1 MCALPSPPCAQRP
14 PACTRTRK
22 NSCAVLTSRSNG
34 SCSND
39 FGRLLGANLKILR
52 NVILQDDTEFIK
64 VWSKTSK
71 SLIAYES
78 GRIYLDNYRCCYSSL
93 LPEPE
98 QLYELPKTPKT
109 EKIEDALL
117 CQSPLDNVL
126 PNASEQKSCL
136 LALTAHNWLY
146 RLSADTGRM
155 LQRVYLSSRFKFRS
169 LGWDSS
175 QETFY
180 VKSIQSKQTTLERQA
195 GVDNN
200 ILMRVAVFQVFPLE
214 LVGMLEINKKVF
226 GKTAVDV
233 LLSQG
238 VLAVSH
244 SSKHVKLYS
253 FEYIVNKFRIEE
265 LALGQQC
272 ELNGGKGIVGEA
284 PYGIPVNI
292 HIHECPPV
300 LFEMSYFENGVQI
313 GGHPWHYIYTPNHKR
328 HRGTHH
334 ICSITDGALATNGV
348 QDMKCDSLEA
358 DWIFF
363 HPDDSGRIVHAGPSA
378 VNVLKIMAETG
389 CDWKYKIV
397 TDFSIIAAR
406 DNSAPQVIVT
416 SSGRTVKRR
425 FQLLDDDPAQETFRM
440 VKYEDE
446 LDLLAVIDIT
456 HTEDEG
462 QGHLRLHDNKT
473 GILMKRV
480 PLKEPW
486 DVTYSHE
493 VYFDRD
499 TIIHTVQEKN
509 NTFCCHVYK
518 MKRRPSDEP

>member
-1 MCALPSPPCAQRP
+1 SPMCSS
-14 PACTRTRK
+14 K
-22 NSCAVLTSRSNG
+22 SSCDLLTSRSRG
-34 SCSND
+34 SCAND
-39 FGRLLGANLKILR
+39 AGRLLGANLKILR
-52 NVILQDDTEFIK
+52 NIILQVKFTK

-71 SLIAYES
+71 SLISYES
-78 GRIYLDNYRCCYSSL
+78 GRIYFDNYRCCYSSL

-98 QLYELPKTPKT
+98 QLYELPKAPKT

-117 CQSPLDNVL
+117 CQCPLVIL
-126 PNASEQKSCL
+126 PNASDQKSCL
-136 LALTAHNWLY
+136 LVLTAHNWLY
-146 RLSADTGRM
+146 RLSADTGKT
-155 LQRVYLSSRFKFRS
+155 LERVYLSSQFKFRS

-180 VKSIQSKQTTLERQA
+180 VKSVQSKQTTLERQA
-195 GVDNN
+195 GVDNS

-244 SSKHVKLYS
+244 SSKHVRLYS
-253 FEYIVNKFRIEE
+253 FEYIVNKFRNEE
-265 LALGQQC
+265 LALGQQS
-272 ELNGGKGIVGEA
+272 ELKGIVGEA

-300 LFEMSYFENGVQI
+300 LFEMSYFEDGVQI

-334 ICSITDGALATNGV
+334 ICSITDGALAKNGV

-363 HPDDSGRIVHAGPSA
+363 HPDDSGRIVHAGPRGWFVIS
-378 VNVLKIMAETG
+378 G
-389 CDWKYKIV
+389 
-397 TDFSIIAAR
+397 SSSPQAA
-406 DNSAPQVIVT
+406 QVIVT
-416 SSGRTVKRR
+416 SSGRAVKRR

-446 LDLLAVIDIT
+446 LDLLAVVDIT
-456 HTEDEG
+456 QTEDEG
-462 QGHLRLHDNKT
+462 QAHLRLHDNKT
-473 GILMKRV
+473 GVLMKRV
-480 PLKEPW
+480 PLKELW

-509 NTFCCHVYK
+509 NSYCCHVYK
-518 MKRRPSDEP
+518 IKRRASDEP

>member
-1 MCALPSPPCAQRP
+1 MCALPGPSAQRP
-14 PACTRTRK
+14 PAGMRTTK
-22 NSCAVLTSRSNG
+22 NSCNLLKSRSNG
-34 SCSND
+34 SFSND
-39 FGRLLGANLKILR
+39 IGKLLAGNLKILR
-52 NVILQDDTEFIK
+52 NIILQDDTEFIN

-71 SLIAYES
+71 SPIFYES
-78 GRIYLDNYRCCYSSL
+78 GRIYFENYRCCYSSL
-93 LPEPE
+93 LPQPE
-98 QLYELPKTPKT
+98 QLYELPVTPKT

-117 CQSPLDNVL
+117 CQCPLDTVL
-126 PNASEQKSCL
+126 PKASDQKPCL
-136 LALTAHNWLY
+136 LTLTANNWLY
-146 RLSADTGRM
+146 RLSADTGEK
-155 LQRVYLSSRFKFRS
+155 LDQVYLSSHFKFRS
-169 LGWDSS
+169 LGWDSC

-180 VKSIQSKQTTLERQA
+180 VKSIQIKQTALERQA
-195 GVDNN
+195 RVNN
-200 ILMRVAVFQVFPLE
+200 DILMRLAIFQVFPLDF
-214 LVGMLEINKKVF
+214 VGMLEINKKVF

-253 FEYIVNKFRIEE
+253 FEYILNKFRVEK
-265 LALGQQC
+265 LTLGQQC
-272 ELNGGKGIVGEA
+272 DVNGARGFVGEA
-284 PYGIPVNI
+284 PFGVPVNI

-334 ICSITDGALATNGV
+334 ICSITDGALAKNGV

-378 VNVLKIMAETG
+378 INVLKITANPG
-389 CDWKYKIV
+389 CDWKYEIV
-397 TDFSIIAAR
+397 TDFSITAAR
-406 DNSAPQVIVT
+406 DNSTPQVIVT
-416 SSGRTVKRR
+416 SSGRTVKKR

-446 LDLLAVIDIT
+446 IDLLAVVEIT
-456 HTEDEG
+456 HAEDEG
-462 QGHLRLHDNKT
+462 QAHIRLHDNKS
-473 GILMKRV
+473 GVLMKRV

-499 TIIHTVQEKN
+499 TVIHTVQKKN

-518 MKRRPSDEP
+518 IKRHSDES